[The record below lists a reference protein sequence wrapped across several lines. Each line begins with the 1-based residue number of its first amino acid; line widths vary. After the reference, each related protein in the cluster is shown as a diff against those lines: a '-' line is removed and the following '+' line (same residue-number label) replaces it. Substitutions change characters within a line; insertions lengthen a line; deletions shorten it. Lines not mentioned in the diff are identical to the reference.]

1 LKEGSMNDASG
12 PSRIITRGRVLRALA
27 SGVLTLLLA
36 NAAAAAAQGTAPL
49 APPAAQRD
57 FAGRVD
63 VGGGRQI
70 YMDCHGIG
78 TPTVV
83 LVSGGRDRGD
93 IWNAAPGSESS
104 TPNVFSAVGG
114 FTRVCEYD
122 RPGTASPTEQGF
134 EPSRSDPVPQPTT
147 AQDAVADL
155 HALLTAAGEP
165 GPYVLVGHSVGGL
178 ITRLY
183 TSSYPD
189 DVAGLVLVDSLSEGL
204 HAGLT
209 PDQWARFQQLNA
221 VRDPYTS
228 YADYEKI
235 DEVRSFEQVEAAAPV
250 GGIPVVV
257 LTADE
262 SIALIVREMLEAG
275 LLPSDTPATF
285 GDALWQAQL
294 AAQDALPRAF
304 PNVEHV
310 TNTNAGHYIHLE
322 NPQLVIDSIR
332 EVVEQVRP

>member
-1 LKEGSMNDASG
+1 VA
-12 PSRIITRGRVLRALA
+12 T
-27 SGVLTLLLA
+27 
-36 NAAAAAAQGTAPL
+36 AAQGTAPP

-63 VGGGRQI
+63 IGGGRHI
-70 YMDCHGIG
+70 YMECHGIG

-83 LVSGGRDRGD
+83 LVSGLRDRGD
-93 IWNAAPGSESS
+93 IWNAEPGSGSS
-104 TPNVFSAVGG
+104 TPNVFSAVGR

-134 EPSRSDPVPQPTT
+134 VPSRSDPVPQPTT

-183 TSSYPD
+183 TSTYPD

-204 HAGLT
+204 RAGLT
-209 PDQWARFQQLNA
+209 PDQWVWFEQLNA

-235 DEVRSFEQVEAAAPV
+235 DEVRSFEQVEAADPV

-257 LTADE
+257 LTADQ

-275 LLPSDTPATF
+275 LLPSDTPANF

-294 AAQDALPRAF
+294 AAQDALARAF
-304 PNVEHV
+304 SNVEHI
-310 TNTNAGHYIHLE
+310 TNTNAGHYIQIE

-332 EVVEQVRP
+332 KVVEQVRTGSP

>member
-1 LKEGSMNDASG
+1 MNSASG
-12 PSRIITRGRVLRALA
+12 PSRLITRCRVLRVIA
-27 SGVLTLLLA
+27 SGVFTLLLA
-36 NAAAAAAQGTAPL
+36 NAAAAAAQGTAAL
-49 APPAAQRD
+49 APPAAQGD

-63 VGGGRQI
+63 IGGGRHL
-70 YMDCHGIG
+70 YVECHGIG

-83 LVSGGRDRGD
+83 LVSGLRDRGD
-93 IWNAAPGSESS
+93 VWNAALGSGSS
-104 TPNVFSAVGG
+104 TPSVFSAVGR

-122 RPGTASPTEQGF
+122 RPGTASPTEKGF
-134 EPSRSDPVPQPTT
+134 DPSRSDPVPQPTT
-147 AQDAVADL
+147 ARDAVADL
-155 HALLTAAGEP
+155 HALLIAAGEP

-209 PDQWARFQQLNA
+209 PDQWARFEQLNA

-228 YADYEKI
+228 YGDYETI
-235 DEVRSFEQVEAAAPV
+235 DAVRSFQQVEATDPV

-257 LTADE
+257 LTADQ
-262 SIALIVREMLEAG
+262 SIALIIREMFEAG
-275 LLPSDTPATF
+275 LLPSDMPANF

-294 AAQDALPRAF
+294 AAQDALARAF
-304 PNVEHV
+304 PNVEHI
-310 TNTNAGHYIHLE
+310 TNTNAGHYIQAE
-322 NPQLVIDSIR
+322 NPQLVINSIR
-332 EVVEQVRP
+332 EVVEKVRTGSP